1 MAIAPGNRSFT
12 SFIQL
17 HSTGTYPPHA
27 QVAIH
32 ALHFYRFFIF
42 TGKFAK
48 NPVMN
53 AYINAGILIWF
64 ITHINR
70 WKGKQCE
77 QILDIW
83 CMYNS
88 LWKVQKKT
96 ERLFLF
102 KCKKIWQDVKTA
114 WRTISLVAEKEENKL
129 DYKELIQTR
138 MFSHVNTDALCLF
151 ACFIQVFG
159 PVFVHLM
166 AVFLLS
172 ADCSFWAAHLYFQ
185 TVQKQTAAGFTECLG
200 AQFWTR
206 LKVKANISASCRER
220 YLAEIGSSQ
229 NFIF

>member
-17 HSTGTYPPHA
+17 HSTGTYAPHA

-42 TGKFAK
+42 TGKSAK

-114 WRTISLVAEKEENKL
+114 WRTIFLVAEKEQNKL

-138 MFSHVNTDALCLF
+138 MFSHVNTDVTHKDTQSLTN
-151 ACFIQVFG
+151 
-159 PVFVHLM
+159 
-166 AVFLLS
+166 LLS
-172 ADCSFWAAHLYFQ
+172 EGSDQLIKW
-185 TVQKQTAAGFTECLG
+185 
-200 AQFWTR
+200 
-206 LKVKANISASCRER
+206 VKAGVLLPVWKKKLQPHGPLRNSWDS
-220 YLAEIGSSQ
+220 
-229 NFIF
+229 